1 MNGNIEQALRATL
14 DRQAPVEAPA
24 QDWDGLWRAARR
36 RRIRHRI
43 GITTGVVAV
52 ATMAAGIGIQ
62 ASTSSTPNS
71 TLAATPGDD
80 LRLGERPTTQIQS
93 AVEQALKREG
103 ILHDTP
109 VKWNAPQEDQLFG
122 AHLAGGTPGDEPR
135 VVPVPGF
142 PSDGYAATSLSGF
155 VPGTGERA
163 PIQVIVSHVDRQLP
177 ADAAYCTW
185 FETIPNPPGHDLGNR
200 PCLMQKMDD
209 GTLIRQPEKHQ
220 ATFVWSAGQV
230 QITEMSPF
238 TGKPGEPDASLSM
251 DQLINVVT
259 DPDLRW

>member
-1 MNGNIEQALRATL
+1 MNGNIELALRATL

-36 RRIRHRI
+36 RRTRHRI
-43 GITTGVVAV
+43 GVTTGVVAV
-52 ATMAAGIGIQ
+52 ATLAAGIGIQ
-62 ASTSSTPNS
+62 ASTSGTPSS
-71 TLAATPGDD
+71 TLAATPGDAR
-80 LRLGERPTTQIQS
+80 LRELPTAQVQS

-103 ILHDTP
+103 ILHDTS
-109 VKWNAPQEDQLFG
+109 VEWNAPQGDQLFG
-122 AHLAGGTPGDEPR
+122 AHLAGGVPGDEPR

-142 PSDGYAATSLSGF
+142 PSDGYAATSLSAF

-163 PIQVIVSHVDRQLP
+163 PIQVIVSHVDRRLP

-185 FETIPNPPGHDLGNR
+185 FETIPSPPGHDLGNR
-200 PCLMQKMDD
+200 PCLMEKVDN

-220 ATFVWSAGQV
+220 ATFVWAAGQV

-238 TGKPGEPDASLSM
+238 TGKLGEPAASLSM
-251 DQLINVVT
+251 DQLVKVVT
-259 DPDLRW
+259 DPNLRW